1 MIAKF
6 CIATPSC
13 KVAGGRARYYQG
25 ELGAL
30 MSVLGHCEPCD
41 KKVKYTGFRT
51 FNSLYPCHGPGDL
64 VVHMPRGVGPVLPGV
79 LN

>member
-41 KKVKYTGFRT
+41 KVGRHTKV
-51 FNSLYPCHGPGDL
+51 DI
-64 VVHMPRGVGPVLPGV
+64 
-79 LN
+79 